1 MATGKVRI
9 FELAKELGMS
19 SKELIALFERLGLEA
34 KNQLSVVDDQ
44 IAGLLR
50 AQLGKSAA
58 PAAPKA
64 APQASS
70 PPPAAVAEPAAS
82 AQPRPA
88 KPAPPEEPIPVLKP
102 VTGPPRRPEPPK
114 PAAAPNAASGPAGQ
128 VEHQAAAASRSANA
142 RLGPSGPA
150 GRDTGSP
157 GGDAAPRPGR
167 TGRIPGSAAAARPA
181 GSGGTPR
188 CSGPYRSASVLQCA
202 VQAARTA
209 GTASLYT
216 SPRRPAPAL
225 PKRADAVER
234 RARPTAA
241 ARPWS
246 RS

>member
-102 VTGPPRRPEPPK
+102 VTGRPRPNASSRDPHRKRRRHPLLNRKRLNRRRRPLGRRHLRRHGLHPRRRDPPPRLPPSSRSQRCVRSRRAGRASSRRNLPLRKRPPRPFR
-114 PAAAPNAASGPAGQ
+114 
-128 VEHQAAAASRSANA
+128 ASRAGYRVA
-142 RLGPSGPA
+142 RG
-150 GRDTGSP
+150 
-157 GGDAAPRPGR
+157 
-167 TGRIPGSAAAARPA
+167 
-181 GSGGTPR
+181 
-188 CSGPYRSASVLQCA
+188 
-202 VQAARTA
+202 
-209 GTASLYT
+209 
-216 SPRRPAPAL
+216 
-225 PKRADAVER
+225 
-234 RARPTAA
+234 
-241 ARPWS
+241 
-246 RS
+246 